1 MSTQSEKLVADIKIL
16 VNDAE
21 ELVRATAAETGAKVV
36 ELRRRM
42 QDSVGDVK
50 SNITK
55 LETAVVDRVKPA
67 ATAADQY
74 VRAHP
79 WEAIGVSALAGLLIG
94 LLANR
99 R

>member
-1 MSTQSEKLVADIKIL
+1 MSVQSEKLVADIKIL
-16 VNDAE
+16 VSDAE
-21 ELVRATAAETGAKVV
+21 ELISATAAETGAKVV

-50 SNITK
+50 SNFVK
-55 LETAVVDRVKPA
+55 LETAIVEKVKPA

-79 WEAIGVSALAGLLIG
+79 WEAVGASAVVGILIG
-94 LLANR
+94 LLASR